1 MGNFG
6 RSTLVLKP
14 AIEAIRLLGR
24 WRNVA
29 SGHMVLAAGCS
40 CGAGT
45 AAVRVQDYEQ
55 DILGFLR
62 SRHPRAAGA
71 ADLAALLG
79 AIAKQADPGDRALL
93 EDLERSIASFE
104 ELHRGGRAS

>member
-1 MGNFG
+1 MGNFR

-29 SGHMVLAAGCS
+29 SGHMVLAAGCL

-45 AAVRVQDYEQ
+45 AAVRVQDYEA

-62 SRHPRAAGA
+62 SRHGRAKDA

-79 AIAKQADPGDRALL
+79 AIAKSPQAKDGALL
-93 EDLERSIASFE
+93 QDLERSIASFE
-104 ELHRGGRAS
+104 ELHRGSRTS

>member
-1 MGNFG
+1 
-6 RSTLVLKP
+6 VKV
-14 AIEAIRLLGR
+14 AVEAMLLLGR

-29 SGHMVLAAGCS
+29 SGHMVLGAGCS

-62 SRHPRAAGA
+62 TRHDRAAGA
-71 ADLAALLG
+71 ADLSALLG
-79 AIAKQADPGDRALL
+79 AIAKHAAPGDAALL

-104 ELHRGGRAS
+104 ELHRGGRTS

>member
-1 MGNFG
+1 M
-6 RSTLVLKP
+6 
-14 AIEAIRLLGR
+14 RLLGR

-29 SGHMVLAAGCS
+29 SGHMVLGAGCS

-55 DILGFLR
+55 DIISFLG
-62 SRHPRAAGA
+62 SRHARAKGA

-79 AIAKQADPGDRALL
+79 AIAKTPQASDGALL
-93 EDLERSIASFE
+93 QDLERSIASFE
-104 ELHRGGRAS
+104 ELHRGGRTS